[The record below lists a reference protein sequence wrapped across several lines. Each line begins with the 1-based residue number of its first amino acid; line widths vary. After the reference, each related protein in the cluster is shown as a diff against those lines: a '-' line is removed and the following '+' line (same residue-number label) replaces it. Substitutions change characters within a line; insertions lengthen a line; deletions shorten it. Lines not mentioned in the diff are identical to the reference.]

1 MALRTDLS
9 KPVVATQNRTD
20 TKPVNTVKPQG
31 PVGMSSQSSFSAG
44 APAKAKA
51 TVALN
56 GVGQKLT
63 PGPVDI
69 SSPQAQRAVQQTVA
83 YVNQKNPQLTGITGG
98 TSFAPRT
105 VERDQLGMTH
115 VRMDRMHEGVKVS
128 GEQIIGHLDAKGDF
142 DSLTGNVSNIPA
154 GLGKAPTKLNAKDA
168 LAIAQKDFNGETS
181 KAPTSEKVIVKGKDG
196 QYHAAYHVTLTD
208 TSLSNGKD
216 PRSMNYFIDANTGES
231 LKQFNTIR
239 ACCSGGSAHAAH
251 TGGAS
256 AAQTPSKPTTPA
268 TTPTTPTTPGTG
280 RVADDQTMYS
290 GKVDLQTTKNK
301 DGTYSLEDKTRG
313 KGIVTYDGK
322 NRPEASGATPITDK
336 NDVWGEKTDPSRAQ
350 AGVDAHYGAAM
361 TYDFY
366 KDILGRDSID
376 GKGEKLISYVHTD
389 VNLVN
394 AFWDGEKMQYGD
406 GDGRDS
412 GPLTTLDIA
421 GHEISH
427 GLTER
432 TAGLE
437 YEGESGGLN
446 ESFSDIMGTGVE
458 WYVSQ
463 RNEGVKFDWAVG
475 EDAWTPNNG
484 DNTDALRYMN
494 DPTSDGYSIDNY
506 KNYPKMTEVHGSSG
520 IANNAFFLLTEG
532 GKNKTSGIEVKDGIG
547 MEKSLKVFGRA
558 LTTYMTPQTNFSEA
572 RAATI
577 KAATDLYGK
586 DSTEAKKVAE
596 AWTAV
601 GVTK

>member
-9 KPVVATQNRTD
+9 KPAVIPSQRTD
-20 TKPVNTVKPQG
+20 AKPANTVAKPTG
-31 PVGMSSQSSFSAG
+31 PVGMSSQSSFSVG
-44 APAKAKA
+44 APSKAKA

-56 GVGQKLT
+56 GVGTKVT
-63 PGPVDI
+63 PGPVDL
-69 SSPQAQRAVQQTVA
+69 SSPQAQQAVQQTVA

-98 TSFAPRT
+98 TSFSPRS

-128 GEQIIGHLDAKGDF
+128 GEQVIGHLDAKGQF
-142 DSLTGNVSNIPA
+142 DSLTGDVSTIPV
-154 GLGKAPTKLNAKDA
+154 GLGKSPTKLSAKDA
-168 LAIAQKDFNGETS
+168 LALAQKDFNGGTTRP
-181 KAPTSEKVIVKGKDG
+181 PTVEREIVKGRDG
-196 QYHAAYHVTLTD
+196 QYRAAYHVTLTD
-208 TSLSNGKD
+208 TSVTSGKE
-216 PRSMNYFIDANTGES
+216 PRSMNYFIDANTGAS
-231 LKQFNTIR
+231 IKQFNTISHFDRPGVTR
-239 ACCSGGSAHAAH
+239 A
-251 TGGAS
+251 GGAT
-256 AAQTPSKPTTPA
+256 TPSK
-268 TTPTTPTTPGTG
+268 TPTTPPTTGDKGRATG
-280 RVADDQTMYS
+280 VADDTTMYS
-290 GKVDLQTTKNK
+290 GKVDLGTTKNK
-301 DGTYSLEDKTRG
+301 DGTFSLDDKTRG
-313 KGIVTYDGK
+313 KGIVTYDAK
-322 NRPEASGATPITDK
+322 NAENASGTTGFTDK
-336 NDVWGEKTDPSRAQ
+336 NDVWGEKGDPTRA
-350 AGVDAHYGAAM
+350 ATAVDAHYGAEM

-376 GKGEKLISYVHTD
+376 GKGEKLVSYVHTD

-406 GDGRDS
+406 GDGKDS

-458 WYVSQ
+458 WYASQ
-463 RNEGVKFDWAVG
+463 KNAAVKFDWAVG
-475 EDAWTPNNG
+475 EDAWTPKNG

-506 KNYPKMTEVHGSSG
+506 KNYPKQTEVHGSSG
-520 IANNAFFLLTEG
+520 IANNAFYLLTEG
-532 GKNKTSGIEVKDGIG
+532 GKNKTSGLEVKDGIG
-547 MEKSLKVFGRA
+547 MEKSLKIFGRA
-558 LTTYMTPQTNFSEA
+558 LTTYMTPQTNFTQA
-572 RAATI
+572 RAATV

-586 DSTEAKKVAE
+586 DSVEVKKVQD

-601 GVTK
+601 GVK

>member
-9 KPVVATQNRTD
+9 KPAVIPSQRTD
-20 TKPVNTVKPQG
+20 AKPANTVAKPTG

-44 APAKAKA
+44 APSKAKA

-56 GVGQKLT
+56 GVGTKVT
-63 PGPVDI
+63 PGPVDLG
-69 SSPQAQRAVQQTVA
+69 SPQAQQAVQQTVA

-98 TSFAPRT
+98 ASFSPRS

-115 VRMDRMHEGVKVS
+115 VRMDRMHEGVKVT
-128 GEQIIGHLDAKGDF
+128 GEQVIGHLDAKGQF
-142 DSLTGNVSNIPA
+142 DSLTGDVSNIPV
-154 GLGKAPTKLNAKDA
+154 GLGKSPTKLSAKDA
-168 LAIAQKDFNGETS
+168 LAVAQKDFNGGTTRP
-181 KAPTSEKVIVKGKDG
+181 PTVEREIVKGRDG
-196 QYHAAYHVTLTD
+196 QYRAAYHVTLTD
-208 TSLSNGKD
+208 TSVAGGKE
-216 PRSMNYFIDANTGES
+216 PRSMNYFIDANTGAS
-231 LKQFNTIR
+231 IKQFNTISHFDR
-239 ACCSGGSAHAAH
+239 PGVTR
-251 TGGAS
+251 TGGA
-256 AAQTPSKPTTPA
+256 ATPSK
-268 TTPTTPTTPGTG
+268 TPTTPPTTGDKGRATG
-280 RVADDQTMYS
+280 VADDTTMYS
-290 GKVDLQTTKNK
+290 GKVDLSTTKNK

-313 KGIVTYDGK
+313 KGIVTYDAK
-322 NRPEASGATPITDK
+322 NAENASGTTGFTDK
-336 NDVWGEKTDPSRAQ
+336 NDVWGEKGDPTRA
-350 AGVDAHYGAAM
+350 ATAVDAHYGAEM

-376 GKGEKLISYVHTD
+376 GKGEKLVSYVHTD

-406 GDGRDS
+406 GDGKDS

-458 WYVSQ
+458 WYASQ
-463 RNEGVKFDWAVG
+463 KNAAVKFDWAVG
-475 EDAWTPNNG
+475 EDAWTPKNG
-484 DNTDALRYMN
+484 DATDALRYMS
-494 DPTSDGYSIDNY
+494 DPTADGYSIDNY
-506 KNYPKMTEVHGSSG
+506 KNYPKQTEVHGSSG

-532 GKNKTSGIEVKDGIG
+532 GKNKTSGLEVKDGIG
-547 MEKSLKVFGRA
+547 MEKSLKIFGRA
-558 LTTYMTPQTNFSEA
+558 LTTYMTPQTNFTQA
-572 RAATI
+572 RAATV

-586 DSTEAKKVAE
+586 DSAEVQKVQD

-601 GVTK
+601 GVK

>member
-9 KPVVATQNRTD
+9 KPVAATQNRTD

-44 APAKAKA
+44 APSKAKA

-63 PGPVDI
+63 PGPVDL
-69 SSPQAQRAVQQTVA
+69 SSPQAQQAVQQTVA

-98 TSFAPRT
+98 TSFSPRS

-115 VRMDRMHEGVKVS
+115 VRMDRMHEGVKVA
-128 GEQIIGHLDAKGDF
+128 GEQVIGHLDAKGQF
-142 DSLTGNVSNIPA
+142 DSLTGDVSSIPV
-154 GLGKAPTKLNAKDA
+154 GIGKAPTKLNAKDA
-168 LAIAQKDFNGETS
+168 LAVAQKDFNGATS
-181 KAPTSEKVIVKGKDG
+181 KAPTAEKVIVKGKDG
-196 QYHAAYHVTLTD
+196 QYHAAFHVTLTD
-208 TSLSNGKD
+208 TSVSNGKD

-231 LKQFNTIR
+231 LKQYNTISHLDRTTNAKR
-239 ACCSGGSAHAAH
+239 AEG
-251 TGGAS
+251 T
-256 AAQTPSKPTTPA
+256 PTTPTKP
-268 TTPTTPTTPGTG
+268 TTPTTPTTPGGATG

-290 GKVDLQTTKNK
+290 GKVDIQTTKNK
-301 DGTYSLEDKTRG
+301 DGTFSLDDKTRG
-313 KGIVTYDGK
+313 KGIVTYDAK
-322 NRPEASGATPITDK
+322 NAENASGTTGFTDK
-336 NDVWGEKTDPSRAQ
+336 NDVWGEKTDPSRA
-350 AGVDAHYGAAM
+350 ATAVDAHYGAEM

-366 KDILGRDSID
+366 KEVLGRDSID
-376 GKGEKLISYVHTD
+376 GKGEKLVSYVHTD

-406 GDGRDS
+406 GDGKDS

-421 GHEISH
+421 GHEITH

-458 WYVSQ
+458 WFASQ
-463 RNEGVKFDWAVG
+463 KNKAVKFDWAVG
-475 EDAWTPNNG
+475 EDAWTPKNG
-484 DNTDALRYMN
+484 DSTDALRYMN

-506 KNYPKMTEVHGSSG
+506 KDFAKNPEVHGSSG

-547 MEKSLKVFGRA
+547 MDKSLKIFGRA
-558 LTTYMTPQTNFSEA
+558 LTTYMTPQTNFSQA

>member
-63 PGPVDI
+63 PGPVDL
-69 SSPQAQRAVQQTVA
+69 SSPQAQQAVQQTVA
-83 YVNQKNPQLTGITGG
+83 YVNQKNPQLTGVTGG
-98 TSFAPRT
+98 TSFSPRT

-115 VRMDRMHEGVKVS
+115 VRMDRMHEGLKVA
-128 GEQIIGHLDAKGDF
+128 GEQIIGHLDAKGQF
-142 DSLTGNVSNIPA
+142 DSLTGDVTSIPP
-154 GLGKAPTKLNAKDA
+154 GIGKAPTKLTPKDA
-168 LAIAQKDFNGETS
+168 LAVAQKDFNGETS
-181 KAPTSEKVIVKGKDG
+181 KAPTVEKVIVKGKDG
-196 QYHAAYHVTLTD
+196 QYHAAFHVTLTD
-208 TSLSNGKD
+208 TKVSDGKD
-216 PRSMNYFIDANTGES
+216 PRSMNYFIDANSGQS
-231 LKQFNTIR
+231 LKQYNTLSHLDRTTNAKR
-239 ACCSGGSAHAAH
+239 AGGSIP
-251 TGGAS
+251 
-256 AAQTPSKPTTPA
+256 TPTPKPTTPA
-268 TTPTTPTTPGTG
+268 PTTPTTPGTG

-290 GKVDLQTTKNK
+290 GKVDIQTTKNK

-313 KGIVTYDGK
+313 KGIVTYDAK
-322 NRPEASGATPITDK
+322 NKPEASGTTGFVDK
-336 NDVWGEKTDPSRAQ
+336 NDVWGEKTDPSRA
-350 AGVDAHYGAAM
+350 ATAVDAHYGAEM

-366 KDILGRDSID
+366 KEILGRDSID
-376 GKGEKLISYVHTD
+376 GKGEKLVSYVHTD

-421 GHEISH
+421 GHEITH

-458 WYVSQ
+458 WFASQ
-463 RNEGVKFDWAVG
+463 KNQAVKFDWAVG
-475 EDAWTPNNG
+475 EDAWTPKNG

-494 DPTSDGYSIDNY
+494 DPTADGYSIDNY
-506 KNYPKMTEVHGSSG
+506 KDFPKMTEVHGSSG

-558 LTTYMTPQTNFSEA
+558 LTTYMTPQTNFSQA

-586 DSTEAKKVAE
+586 DSVEAKKVAE

>member
-20 TKPVNTVKPQG
+20 TPATNTVAKNKG
-31 PVGMSSQSSFSAG
+31 PVGMSSQSSFSTG

-56 GVGQKLT
+56 GVGAKLT
-63 PGPVDI
+63 PGPVDLT
-69 SSPQAQRAVQQTVA
+69 SPQAQEAVQKTVS

-98 TSFAPRT
+98 ASFSPRS

-115 VRMDRMHEGVKVS
+115 VRMDRMHEGVKVA
-128 GEQIIGHLDAKGDF
+128 GEQVIGHLDAKGQF
-142 DSLTGNVSNIPA
+142 DSLTGDVSNIPV
-154 GLGKAPTKLNAKDA
+154 GLGKAPTKLSAKDA
-168 LAIAQKDFNGETS
+168 LSVAQKDFAGDTTR
-181 KAPTSEKVIVKGKDG
+181 APTAEKVIVKGKDG
-196 QYHAAYHVTLTD
+196 QYRAAFHVTLTD
-208 TSLSNGKD
+208 TSVSNGKD

-231 LKQFNTIR
+231 IKQYNTISHFDR
-239 ACCSGGSAHAAH
+239 AEAKRPGGT
-251 TGGAS
+251 TG
-256 AAQTPSKPTTPA
+256 TPPKTPTPTPA
-268 TTPTTPTTPGTG
+268 PKPGTG

-313 KGIVTYDGK
+313 KGIVTYDAK
-322 NRPEASGATPITDK
+322 NQENASGTTGFTDK
-336 NDVWGEKTDPSRAQ
+336 NDVWGEKTDPARA
-350 AGVDAHYGAAM
+350 AAAVDAHYGAEM

-366 KDILGRDSID
+366 KEILGRDSID

-389 VNLVN
+389 KNLVN

-406 GDGRDS
+406 GDGKDS

-458 WYVSQ
+458 WYASQ
-463 RNEGVKFDWAVG
+463 KNKAVKFDWSVG

-506 KNYPKMTEVHGSSG
+506 KNYPKQTEVHGSSG
-520 IANNAFFLLTEG
+520 IANNAFYLLTEG
-532 GKNKTSGIEVKDGIG
+532 GKNKTSGLEVKGGIG
-547 MEKSLKVFGRA
+547 MEKSLKIFGRA
-558 LTTYMTPQTNFSEA
+558 LTTYMTPQTNFSQA
-572 RAATI
+572 RAATL

-586 DSTEAKKVAE
+586 DSTEVKKVAD

-601 GVTK
+601 GVK

>member
-44 APAKAKA
+44 APSKAKA

-63 PGPVDI
+63 PGPVDL
-69 SSPQAQRAVQQTVA
+69 SSPQAQQAIQQTVA
-83 YVNQKNPQLTGITGG
+83 YVNQKNPQLSGVTGG
-98 TSFAPRT
+98 ASFSPRT

-115 VRMDRMHEGVKVS
+115 VRMDRMHEGVKVA
-128 GEQIIGHLDAKGDF
+128 GEQVIGHLDAKGQF
-142 DSLTGNVSNIPA
+142 DSLTGNVSDIPA
-154 GLGKAPTKLNAKDA
+154 GIGKAPTKLTAKDA
-168 LAIAQKDFNGETS
+168 LAVAQKDFNGDTTR
-181 KAPTSEKVIVKGKDG
+181 APTSEKVIVKGKDG
-196 QYHAAYHVTLTD
+196 QYRAAYHVTLTD
-208 TSLSNGKD
+208 TSAANGKE
-216 PRSMNYFIDANTGES
+216 PRSMNYFIDANTGAS
-231 LKQFNTIR
+231 IKQYNTISHWSR
-239 ACCSGGSAHAAH
+239 E
-251 TGGAS
+251 GAKAS
-256 AAQTPSKPTTPA
+256 TPKPGTSTQTPSTQAPTTGSGA
-268 TTPTTPTTPGTG
+268 A
-280 RVADDQTMYS
+280 RAADDQTMYS
-290 GKVDLQTTKNK
+290 GKVDLQTTKGA
-301 DGTYSLEDKTRG
+301 DGTYTLEDKTRG
-313 KGIVTYDGK
+313 KGIVTYDAK
-322 NRPEASGATPITDK
+322 NRPNASGTTALTDK
-336 NDVWGEKTDPSRAQ
+336 NDVWGEKGDPTRAQ

-361 TYDFY
+361 TYDFM
-366 KDILGRDSID
+366 KDVLGRDSID
-376 GKGEKLISYVHTD
+376 GKGEKLVSYVHTD
-389 VNLVN
+389 NNLVN
-394 AFWDGEKMQYGD
+394 AYWDGEKMQYGD
-406 GDGRDS
+406 GDGVDS

-421 GHEISH
+421 GHEIAH

-446 ESFSDIMGTGVE
+446 ESFSDIIGTGVE
-458 WYVSQ
+458 WYASQ
-463 RNEGVKFDWAVG
+463 KNGAVKFDWAVG
-475 EDAWTPNNG
+475 EDAWTPKNG

-494 DPTSDGYSIDNY
+494 DPTADGYSIDNY

-520 IANNAFFLLTEG
+520 IANNAFFLVTEG

-547 MEKSLKVFGRA
+547 MDKSLKIFGRA

>member
-44 APAKAKA
+44 APSKAKA

-63 PGPVDI
+63 PGPVDL
-69 SSPQAQRAVQQTVA
+69 SSPQAQQAIQQTVA
-83 YVNQKNPQLTGITGG
+83 YVNQKNPQLSGVTGG
-98 TSFAPRT
+98 TSFSPRT

-115 VRMDRMHEGVKVS
+115 VRMDRMHEGVKVA
-128 GEQIIGHLDAKGDF
+128 GEQVIGHLDAKGQF
-142 DSLTGNVSNIPA
+142 DSLTGNVSDIPA
-154 GLGKAPTKLNAKDA
+154 GIGKAPTKLTAKDA
-168 LAIAQKDFNGETS
+168 LAVAQKDFNGDTTR
-181 KAPTSEKVIVKGKDG
+181 APTSEKVIVKGKDG

-208 TSLSNGKD
+208 TSAANGKE
-216 PRSMNYFIDANTGES
+216 PRSMNYFIDANSGAS
-231 LKQFNTIR
+231 IKQYNTISHWSR
-239 ACCSGGSAHAAH
+239 E
-251 TGGAS
+251 GAK
-256 AAQTPSKPTTPA
+256 ATPTKPGTSTQAPSTPA
-268 TTPTTPTTPGTG
+268 TPAPTTGSGAART
-280 RVADDQTMYS
+280 ADDQTMYS
-290 GKVDLQTTKNK
+290 GKVDLQTTKGA
-301 DGTYSLEDKTRG
+301 DGTYTLEDKTRG
-313 KGIVTYDGK
+313 KGIVTYDAK
-322 NRPEASGATPITDK
+322 NRPNASGTTAITDK
-336 NDVWGEKTDPSRAQ
+336 NDVWGEKGDPTRAQ

-361 TYDFY
+361 TYDFM
-366 KDILGRDSID
+366 KDVLGRDSID
-376 GKGEKLISYVHTD
+376 GKGEKLINYVHTD
-389 VNLVN
+389 NNLVN

-406 GDGRDS
+406 GDGVDS

-421 GHEISH
+421 GHEIAH

-446 ESFSDIMGTGVE
+446 ESFSDIIGTGVE
-458 WYVSQ
+458 WYASQ
-463 RNEGVKFDWAVG
+463 KNSAVKFDWAVG
-475 EDAWTPNNG
+475 EDAWTPKNG

-494 DPTSDGYSIDNY
+494 DPTKDGYSIDNY
-506 KNYPKMTEVHGSSG
+506 KNFPKMTEVHGSSG
-520 IANNAFFLLTEG
+520 IANNAFFLVTEG

-547 MEKSLKVFGRA
+547 MDKSLKIFGRA

-586 DSTEAKKVAE
+586 DSTEAKKIAE

>member
-31 PVGMSSQSSFSAG
+31 PVGMSSQSSFSTG
-44 APAKAKA
+44 APSKAKA
-51 TVALN
+51 TVALS

-63 PGPVDI
+63 PGPVDL
-69 SSPQAQRAVQQTVA
+69 SSPQAQQAVQQTVA

-98 TSFAPRT
+98 TSFSPRS

-115 VRMDRMHEGVKVS
+115 VRMDRMHEGLKVA
-128 GEQIIGHLDAKGDF
+128 GEQIIGHLDAKGQF
-142 DSLTGNVSNIPA
+142 DSLTGDVSNIPV
-154 GLGKAPTKLNAKDA
+154 GLGKAPTKLTAKDA
-168 LAIAQKDFNGETS
+168 LAVAQKDFNGDTS

-208 TSLSNGKD
+208 TSLSNGKE

-231 LKQFNTIR
+231 VKQYNTLGHLSR
-239 ACCSGGSAHAAH
+239 EATAKRGGS
-251 TGGAS
+251 
-256 AAQTPSKPTTPA
+256 TPTPTPKPTTPA
-268 TTPTTPTTPGTG
+268 PTTPTKPGTG

-313 KGIVTYDGK
+313 KGIVTYDAK
-322 NRPEASGATPITDK
+322 NKPEASGTTAFTDK
-336 NDVWGEKTDPSRAQ
+336 NDVWGEKTDPSRA
-350 AGVDAHYGAAM
+350 AAAVDAHYGAEM

-376 GKGEKLISYVHTD
+376 GKGEKLVSYVHTD

-406 GDGRDS
+406 GDGKES

-421 GHEISH
+421 GHEITH

-458 WYVSQ
+458 WYASQ
-463 RNEGVKFDWAVG
+463 KNSAVKFDWSVG
-475 EDAWTPNNG
+475 EDAWTPKNG

-494 DPTSDGYSIDNY
+494 DPKSDGYSIDNY
-506 KNYPKMTEVHGSSG
+506 KDFPKMTEVHGSSG
-520 IANNAFFLLTEG
+520 IANNAFYLLTEG
-532 GKNKTSGIEVKDGIG
+532 GKNRTSGIEVKGGIG
-547 MEKSLKVFGRA
+547 MEKSLKIFGRA
-558 LTTYMTPQTNFSEA
+558 LTTYMTPQTNFSQA